1 MLVIGHINL
10 TSQDAASVLKE
21 FGTKDDRDYADRYRR
36 RQRRQQSLYSRA
48 LLRYLISIKFPEI
61 DCWAKIRQSKDGRP
75 YFDFSGGR
83 REIDISVS
91 HSHDMAAAA
100 VSSMG
105 AVGIDIEYVKQ
116 QKKFA
121 AMAEHAFDLTAA
133 EASSWADA
141 DRFYSLWTVV
151 ECLVK
156 ANILANGA
164 AVEPDKFD
172 ALSEDNICCLTLGE
186 KVAMIGHK
194 DLGSYTMSLA
204 LNLAPESTVATISS
218 KWPKPQPNDQIVT
231 IYDIFS

>member
-36 RQRRQQSLYSRA
+36 QHRRHQSLYSRA

-61 DCWAKIRQSKDGRP
+61 DCRAKIRQSKDGRP
-75 YFDFSGGR
+75 YFDLSGGR
-83 REIDISVS
+83 GEIDISLT
-91 HSHDMAAAA
+91 HSHGMAAAA

-116 QKKFA
+116 QRNFA
-121 AMAEHAFDLTAA
+121 AMAEHAFDLTAG
-133 EASSWADA
+133 EASTWADA
-141 DRFYSLWTVV
+141 GRFYSLWSVV

-156 ANILANGA
+156 ANILADGA
-164 AVEPDKFD
+164 AVEPDKFE
-172 ALSEDNICCLTLGE
+172 ALSEDSLYCLTLGA

-194 DLGSYTMSLA
+194 DLGSYAMGLA
-204 LNLAPESTVATISS
+204 INLAPEFPVATNSS
-218 KWPKPQPNDQIVT
+218 TWPTPQPNDRSVT
-231 IYDIFS
+231 IYEISS